1 MESRGLEAEA
11 LERERRLAFID
22 EVATGESREEAL
34 RRMSEAG
41 EGHSVWA
48 AFDWAGRGDRESVL
62 REQWK
67 LTSFIAGRQVVIK
80 TAILEETLEGWPPED
95 PAPLPDLALRD
106 ALGLQ
111 RGPFPEPDG
120 AAAGGLKISLRSAVV
135 VRHQVMEDSKLF
147 GGR

>member
-11 LERERRLAFID
+11 LEREGRLAFID

-95 PAPLPDLALRD
+95 QRHFQTWHSETLWVSREGLSLSRTVPLP
-106 ALGLQ
+106 
-111 RGPFPEPDG
+111 
-120 AAAGGLKISLRSAVV
+120 GG
-135 VRHQVMEDSKLF
+135 
-147 GGR
+147 